1 MLRYYRSPPRTSIR
15 PICPMNSHIAITVQ
29 KNGKQYPLNLPDDFS
44 IDIDDQ
50 NPLFNDNEMFSYPV
64 QMPMEGNRFLLGN
77 IDDPNNIDRPVSLEH
92 TKMRIVVDNQPFRSG
107 TLVTS
112 EDEEIDGALTM
123 NISASEHSIEDLIGS
138 LTCRDIPLKD
148 KILIGEKIGDVK
160 ASVEYQYSVTLK
172 FEGKKGDK
180 TEYPAA
186 HSTQV
191 AVFTPQ
197 ALGFSCPGRC
207 ATISGTK
214 DKAQY
219 KETVNFGDGNTVV
232 KPVIT
237 ESYINVS
244 EPYPNK
250 PYCNARIAYLHHGID
265 DDGKTTDTASPRD
278 KQLGPYDHWPYWVL
292 EADRQ
297 QSGIC
302 IYVLYFLDCL
312 FAHLG
317 VHFDNS
323 ELLAVEDMR
332 HLCFFTTHCK
342 YDEVY
347 KYDNGYWDK
356 ATHTQTI
363 STAQFEAMSGQ
374 QQAAYERK
382 PYFTNVNDVNDW
394 LESRGCGGQF
404 EFSKGKSLQVQ
415 DVDYTDKNGRRWI
428 FTVGDNVLFG
438 GKVVAIQGNVLS
450 HSEKFYADV
459 MLMYANSDNL
469 PEESVQTVLDSLF
482 NSFGIKFDYNYEAK
496 TVRAYFVRNVFRST
510 EAPIDFPGRVISMHK
525 IAEKITGVRVCYSEE
540 ADSKEQKQNIK
551 DGKRDYNTDY
561 DYIDYP
567 EESTIT
573 DKTYNEIFR
582 TPKQQGAS
590 TNMTC
595 YIDKTTGNAYRIK
608 VNGDAETAGEWNPA
622 LFEVGQFKGVEIGD
636 CSELNEDFVE
646 ELASDFQ
653 PVPFNDVNYQTE
665 ISYADGEVS
674 DPNYGTVKVNT
685 KRAEPILAAYVDE
698 DFEHEF
704 IEQRI
709 RQTITSE
716 IVEFAV
722 DEVLKLVEN
731 YDPSDTEDGNSPL
744 QEVDWGLA
752 IAMMR
757 GGGTNATL
765 QEYDY
770 GYDGF
775 NNSKWR
781 TVAGVY
787 ALTSDSLDMRGNEYD
802 YNGDHE
808 GIGSGERFSLKI
820 RSWKQPEW
828 ADEPLVNADII
839 NPQTGEIEKKIKS
852 RGLFDTFLSEYA
864 NFLLKRRKYR
874 ICIECSAAQVASVPE
889 HWARRFRINGM
900 VGFINKLSYNVSA
913 AEGLNNLEVEFF
925 VL

>member
-1 MLRYYRSPPRTSIR
+1 
-15 PICPMNSHIAITVQ
+15 MNSHIAITAQ
-29 KNGKQYPLNLPDDFS
+29 KNGKQIPLNLPDDFS

-77 IDDPNNIDRPVSLEH
+77 IDDPNNIERPVGLEH

-123 NISASEHSIEDLIGS
+123 NITASEHSIDDLIGQ
-138 LTCRDIPLKD
+138 LTCRDVPVKD
-148 KILIGEKIGDVK
+148 KILIGEKIGDVI
-160 ASVEYQYSVTLK
+160 ASVDYKYKVTVK
-172 FEGKKGDK
+172 FDGKKDDRV
-180 TEYPAA
+180 EYPTAKA
-186 HSTQV
+186 TSK

-197 ALGFSCPGRC
+197 ALGFSCPGEC
-207 ATISGTK
+207 YTESGTK
-214 DKAQY
+214 EKALK
-219 KETVNFGDGNTVV
+219 KEEVSYGNGNRVV
-232 KPVIT
+232 VPRIKT
-237 ESYINVS
+237 SYINVS

-265 DDGKTTDTASPRD
+265 DDGKTTDTASPKD
-278 KQLGPYDHWPYWVL
+278 QKLGPNDHWPYWVL

-302 IYVLYFLDCL
+302 FYVLYFLDCL

-317 VHFDNS
+317 VSFDNS
-323 ELLAVEDMR
+323 ELMAVEDMR

-342 YDEVY
+342 YDEEY
-347 KYDNGYWDK
+347 KHDTGYWDK

-363 STAQFEAMSGQ
+363 SSSAFDALSGQ
-374 QQAAYERK
+374 QQAQYERK
-382 PYFTNVNDVNDW
+382 PYFTTIEEINTW
-394 LESRGCGGQF
+394 LSSRGCGAQF
-404 EFSKGKSLQVQ
+404 EFPDGKGLQVN
-415 DVDYTDKNGRRWI
+415 DVDYTDVHGNRQIVSVGNNGVVSI
-428 FTVGDNVLFG
+428 TGEPINAVK
-438 GKVVAIQGNVLS
+438 KVSAN
-450 HSEKFYADV
+450 V
-459 MLMYANSDNL
+459 MLMYANSDNF

-482 NSFGIKFDYNYEAK
+482 NSFGIKFDYNYEQK
-496 TVRAYFVRNVFRST
+496 HVRAYFVRNVFRST
-510 EAPIDFPGRVISMHK
+510 EEPIDFPGRVISMHK

-540 ADSKEQKQNIK
+540 SSSKEQKQNIK
-551 DGKRDYNTDY
+551 EGKRDYNTDY

-567 EESTIT
+567 KQSTVT
-573 DKTYNEIFR
+573 DKTYAEIFR
-582 TPKQQGAS
+582 TPKQIGAS

-595 YIDKTTGNAYRIK
+595 YIDLTTGNAYRIK

-665 ISYADGEVS
+665 ITMAEGTLS
-674 DPNYGTVKVNT
+674 DANLGTVNVNT

-709 RQTITSE
+709 RQTLAAE
-716 IVEFAV
+716 IVEYSIDQV
-722 DEVLKLVEN
+722 MKLVEN
-731 YDPSDTEDGNSPL
+731 YDPSDTDDGNSPL
-744 QEVDWGLA
+744 QSVDWGLA
-752 IAMMR
+752 IAIMR
-757 GGGTNATL
+757 GGGTDATL
-765 QEYDY
+765 QTYDFN
-770 GYDGF
+770 YDGF

-787 ALTSDSLDMRGNEYD
+787 ALTSDSLDMWGNEYD
-802 YNGDHE
+802 YNGVQP

-820 RSWKQPEW
+820 RAWKQPEW
-828 ADEPLVNADII
+828 ADGPLVNADII
-839 NPQTGEIEKKIKS
+839 DPQTGEIEKKIKS